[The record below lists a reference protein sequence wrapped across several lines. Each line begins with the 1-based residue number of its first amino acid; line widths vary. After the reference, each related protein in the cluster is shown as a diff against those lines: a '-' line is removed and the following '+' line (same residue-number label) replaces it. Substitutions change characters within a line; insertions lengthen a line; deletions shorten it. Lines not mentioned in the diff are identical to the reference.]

1 MKGKSRLVRSYTHES
16 NQMEALTLSQIIL
29 GLAGSTFIMIAST
42 WGLLYVL
49 NIYGVWIVLPTKYIP
64 YTIWM
69 LVASLLSIIVALI
82 ICFVMVRFPFSV
94 GIPLKLHRFAK
105 RGTGEYFL
113 SPEPVDQ
120 SYRTVLRRSLYGS
133 ILVVGIALTLISFDL
148 MGNVATLDIVQFG
161 ITIMFASVILLP
173 ITVLVLYYGPWLIKD
188 AGLFHLDERD
198 RSLSN
203 VGDDLEDILEF
214 FAGVDIIL
222 VWIELTLT
230 TGFDAPWISIFV
242 ILVPLGP
249 LFSIMLN
256 FTLVFMAFKSR
267 ATTSLM
273 YILSR
278 KYEVPDMI
286 TSADYIRNRL
296 LSLLERQILTASEFE
311 DVPLQVTES
320 VVHDASDEEST
331 DESIRNDDSSAGLKD
346 E

>member
-1 MKGKSRLVRSYTHES
+1 MRSAIRIWVITVKGKSKLIRSYTRES
-16 NQMEALTLSQIIL
+16 DQMSALSTYQIIL
-29 GLAGSTFIMIAST
+29 GLIGSTLIMMAST

-49 NIYGVWIVLPTKYIP
+49 NSSGVWIVLPTKYVP
-64 YTIWM
+64 YTLYM
-69 LVASLLSIIVALI
+69 LAASLLTILVALI
-82 ICFVMVRFPFSV
+82 ICYIMVRFPSSV

-133 ILVVGIALTLISFDL
+133 VLMVGIALTLISFDL
-148 MGNVATLDIVQFG
+148 MGNVQTLDIVGFG
-161 ITIMFASVILLP
+161 TTIMFASVILLP

-222 VWIELTLT
+222 VWLELTLT
-230 TGFDAPWISIFV
+230 TGFEAPWISIFV

-249 LFSIMLN
+249 LFSIMVN

-267 ATTSLM
+267 ATASLM
-273 YILSR
+273 FILSR
-278 KYEVPDMI
+278 KMEVPDMI
-286 TSADYIRNRL
+286 TSAAYIRTRL

-311 DVPLQVTES
+311 EASLTETES
-320 VVHDASDEEST
+320 SPDNLSEKEAAE
-331 DESIRNDDSSAGLKD
+331 
-346 E
+346 

>member
-16 NQMEALTLSQIIL
+16 NQMTTLSVFQIIL
-29 GLAGSTFIMIAST
+29 GLLGSTLIMIAST

-49 NIYGVWIVLPTKYIP
+49 NASGVWIVLPTKYIS
-64 YTIWM
+64 YTLWM
-69 LVASLLSIIVALI
+69 LAASLLTIVVALI
-82 ICFVMVRFPFSV
+82 ICFIMVRFPSSV
-94 GIPLKLHRFAK
+94 GLPLKLHSIAK

-120 SYRTVLRRSLYGS
+120 SYTTILRRSLYGS
-133 ILVVGIALTLISFDL
+133 VLVVGIALTLISFDL
-148 MGNVATLDIVQFG
+148 MGNVATWDIVGFG
-161 ITIMFASVILLP
+161 TTIMWASVILLP
-173 ITVLVLYYGPWLIKD
+173 ITILVLYYGPWLIKD

-198 RSLSN
+198 RSMSN

-222 VWIELTLT
+222 VWVELTLT
-230 TGFDAPWISIFV
+230 TGFEAPWISIFV

-249 LFSIMLN
+249 LFSIVLT
-256 FTLVFMAFKSR
+256 FTFIFMAFKGR
-267 ATTSLM
+267 ATASLM
-273 YILSR
+273 YILNS

-286 TSADYIRNRL
+286 TSADYIRSRL

-311 DVPLQVTES
+311 DDSLTE
-320 VVHDASDEEST
+320 T
-331 DESIRNDDSSAGLKD
+331 DSSLDTSSEIGLAEESIRNDDSSTWVED